1 MLKIAVIA
9 NTFQEGQRFIEFKFK
24 NRIEKISHTKGI
36 YYLPNGDEIHICYDY
51 NNDPAKYKGMVYDA
65 FIVHPTY
72 QSLLDVIKERT
83 VRYA

>member
-9 NTFQEGQRFIEFKFK
+9 NTFQEAQRFIEYKFK
-24 NRIEKISHTKGI
+24 DKIDQVRHTRGI
-36 YYLPNGDEIHICYDY
+36 YLLKNGDEIHICFDY
-51 NNDPAKYKGMVYDA
+51 NNDPAKYKSMVYDA